1 MDLRL
6 GVFLLMFISIE
17 GKAQNFEIFSGNIY
31 STLNN
36 SNSVGLK
43 NATIKINLPL
53 HLKKG
58 RLTNRLFFSKYNLD
72 YNSEEIL
79 NTSNI
84 ESFKILKY
92 SLEYYTPI
100 SNTWSLKTNFSP
112 TISSNFET
120 NITMDDVF
128 FNGSLVFIKSNEK
141 SIFKIGVVYNVSFGT
156 KKPMPIISYSRKI
169 NNKTSYILG
178 MPITKIEYIFNS
190 INKAN
195 IYLKP
200 KGFYSNISNNI
211 VLNNNEIAE
220 MVKYQSIQSGI
231 SYSHSIDEFW
241 KLSLDAG
248 YQFSSKYELLNN
260 NKSIYKFKME
270 NSFFVGLNLKFNLLK
285 NKKN

>member
-17 GKAQNFEIFSGNIY
+17 GKAQNFEIFNGNIY

-112 TISSNFET
+112 TISSNFEA

-169 NNKTSYILG
+169 NNNTSYILG

>member
-6 GVFLLMFISIE
+6 GVFLLMFISIA

-43 NATIKINLPL
+43 NAIIKINLPL
-53 HLKKG
+53 YLKKG
-58 RLTNRLFFSKYNLD
+58 GLTNKLFFSKYNLD
-72 YNSEEIL
+72 YNSNETL
-79 NTSNI
+79 NTSSI

-100 SNTWSLKTNFSP
+100 NNTWSFKTNFSP
-112 TISSNFET
+112 TISSNFDS

-128 FNGSLVFIKSNEK
+128 FNGSLVFIKSNKK
-141 SIFKIGVVYNVSFGT
+141 SKFKVGVVYNISFGT
-156 KKPMPIISYSRKI
+156 KKPIPIINYSRKI
-169 NNKTSYILG
+169 NNKASYILG
-178 MPITKIEYIFNS
+178 MPITKIEYILNPT
-190 INKAN
+190 NKAN

-220 MVKYQSIQSGI
+220 TVKYQSIQSGI

>member
-112 TISSNFET
+112 TISSNFEA

>member
-6 GVFLLMFISIE
+6 GVFLLMFISIV

-43 NATIKINLPL
+43 NAIIKINLPL

-58 RLTNRLFFSKYNLD
+58 GLINRLFFSKYNLD
-72 YNSEEIL
+72 YNSEETL

-100 SNTWSLKTNFSP
+100 NNTWSLKTNFSP
-112 TISSNFET
+112 IISSNFEA

-128 FNGSLVFIKSNEK
+128 FNGSLVFVKSNKK
-141 SIFKIGVVYNVSFGT
+141 SIFQVGVVYNISFGT
-156 KKPMPIISYSRKI
+156 KKPIPIINYSRKI
-169 NNKTSYILG
+169 NNNASYVLG
-178 MPITKIEYIFNS
+178 MPITKIEYSFNS

-220 MVKYQSIQSGI
+220 TVKYQSIQSGI
-231 SYSHSIDEFW
+231 SYSHSIDEFL
-241 KLSLDAG
+241 KLSLDMG